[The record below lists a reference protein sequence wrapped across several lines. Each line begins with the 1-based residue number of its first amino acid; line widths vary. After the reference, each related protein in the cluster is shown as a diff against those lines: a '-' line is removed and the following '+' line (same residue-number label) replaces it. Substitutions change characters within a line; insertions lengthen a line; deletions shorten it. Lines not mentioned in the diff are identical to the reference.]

1 MGWIACDRRRFCAP
15 LMMQASAIARS
26 HSSRFGSAVAIALL
40 LLIDAAAA
48 APETLTVD
56 GRKLLMDGKPWV
68 MRGVTYAPTPVGND
82 PGWGRGSTADY
93 HSTDYS
99 DIHARD
105 IDLLEEMGVNTIRV
119 YDVGDSEEGQHEFW
133 ERLDNS
139 NISVMAGIELH
150 VPTGGGWGE
159 WWKEPGYMM
168 IADSEI
174 KERIK
179 NDIRH
184 LLRTHNHSSIKVWAI
199 GNEMN
204 GVWNNWL
211 GPAGGQECPSQ
222 FKCLFGDDIAL
233 LYQAVDDLC
242 SVVKHEAR
250 AAPVPPPAA
259 ARPPA
264 RPPARPT
271 APAPPF
277 SLGSCAPPSSPT
289 CRCPTSSA
297 TAT

>member
-1 MGWIACDRRRFCAP
+1 MAFVVFI
-15 LMMQASAIARS
+15 
-26 HSSRFGSAVAIALL
+26 
-40 LLIDAAAA
+40 LIDAAAA

-211 GPAGGQECPSQ
+211 GPAGGQALAEHRQRCALPLESFTEPPS
-222 FKCLFGDDIAL
+222 D
-233 LYQAVDDLC
+233 AV
-242 SVVKHEAR
+242 EAPARISR
-250 AAPVPPPAA
+250 APPEPGSISPPP
-259 ARPPA
+259 PPD
-264 RPPARPT
+264 PPVSP
-271 APAPPF
+271 PPPF
-277 SLGSCAPPSSPT
+277 APQT
-289 CRCPTSSA
+289 GV
-297 TAT
+297 

>member
-1 MGWIACDRRRFCAP
+1 
-15 LMMQASAIARS
+15 MMQASAIARGRS
-26 HSSRFGSAVAIALL
+26 FGGRSAVAIALL

-242 SVVKHEAR
+242 SVVKLEAR
-250 AAPVPPPAA
+250 AAAPVPPPAA
-259 ARPPA
+259 APPA
-264 RPPARPT
+264 RPPGRPRRAAR
-271 APAPPF
+271 
-277 SLGSCAPPSSPT
+277 SLGSCARPSSPT

>member
-1 MGWIACDRRRFCAP
+1 MPSRARLDCAIAHGLLAQNRRRDDAGGRNCAGSQ
-15 LMMQASAIARS
+15 LGER
-26 HSSRFGSAVAIALL
+26 SAVAIALV

-150 VPTGGGWGE
+150 VPTGGGW
-159 WWKEPGYMM
+159 
-168 IADSEI
+168 AS
-174 KERIK
+174 
-179 NDIRH
+179 
-184 LLRTHNHSSIKVWAI
+184 
-199 GNEMN
+199 
-204 GVWNNWL
+204 
-211 GPAGGQECPSQ
+211 GGRSR
-222 FKCLFGDDIAL
+222 G
-233 LYQAVDDLC
+233 
-242 SVVKHEAR
+242 
-250 AAPVPPPAA
+250 
-259 ARPPA
+259 
-264 RPPARPT
+264 T
-271 APAPPF
+271 
-277 SLGSCAPPSSPT
+277 
-289 CRCPTSSA
+289 
-297 TAT
+297 